1 VVAYPLVLIERGF
14 MAYYLDLFSP
24 LTYKAFLSSP
34 RDITGFRPKQKN
46 AASKLK
52 PGDVLICYLTKVSR
66 WVGALEIT
74 SEMFED
80 STPRFVSNEDPF
92 VIRFKVKPLV
102 LLEPKFG
109 IPIRE
114 DVVWN
119 NLSFTTQSSKE
130 GSQWTG
136 PLRSSLKMID
146 KNDGGY
152 LLRLLKTQSQT
163 SQEYPLDE
171 EHYEKYLT
179 RTTTVHQIDVPVSI
193 PEDTDNHSGEVIE
206 EKEVRESIKI
216 QALLALIGEKMG
228 FKIWLPRN
236 DRNLVLQEWKPEGD
250 VLLNT
255 LPLNYDVVTIKTI
268 EQTDVLWLK
277 RRSII
282 RAFEI
287 EHTTSIYSGILRM
300 ADLLALQPNMD
311 IKLHIVAPE
320 ERKEKVFSEI
330 QRPVF
335 SLLEKGALSEY
346 CTYLSYD
353 SIRELSRE
361 KHLGNLTHTVLED
374 YEENVE

>member
-1 VVAYPLVLIERGF
+1 

-24 LTYKAFLSSP
+24 LTYKAFLTSA
-34 RDITGFRPKQKN
+34 RDITGFRAKQRN

-52 PGDVLICYLTKVSR
+52 PGDVLMCYLTKVSR

-102 LLEPKFG
+102 VLEPEFG

-114 DVVWN
+114 DLVWN
-119 NLSFTTQSSKE
+119 NLSFTTHLPKE

-136 PLRSSLKMID
+136 PLRSSLKLMD
-146 KNDGGY
+146 KNDGDF
-152 LLRLLKTQSQT
+152 LLKLLKAQSQNPE
-163 SQEYPLDE
+163 EYPLDNE
-171 EHYEKYLT
+171 LYEKYLT
-179 RTTTVHQIDVPVSI
+179 RTTTVHQTDVPVSI
-193 PEDTDNHSGEVIE
+193 PEDADNQLSEVIE
-206 EKEVRESIKI
+206 EKEFRESVKI
-216 QALLALIGEKMG
+216 QALLAIIGEKMG

-268 EQTDVLWLK
+268 EQIDVLWLK

-335 SLLEKGALSEY
+335 SLLEKGALSQY

-361 KHLGNLTHTVLED
+361 KHLGNLSHTVLED
-374 YEENVE
+374 YEEFVD

>member
-1 VVAYPLVLIERGF
+1 MVL
-14 MAYYLDLFSP
+14 DP
-24 LTYKAFLSSP
+24 
-34 RDITGFRPKQKN
+34 DI
-46 AASKLK
+46 
-52 PGDVLICYLTKVSR
+52 
-66 WVGALEIT
+66 
-74 SEMFED
+74 
-80 STPRFVSNEDPF
+80 
-92 VIRFKVKPLV
+92 
-102 LLEPKFG
+102 G
-109 IPIRE
+109 IPIKE
-114 DVVWN
+114 DLVWN
-119 NLSFTTQSSKE
+119 KLSFTAHLPKE

-136 PLRSSLKMID
+136 PLRSSLKFID
-146 KNDGGY
+146 STDGDY
-152 LLRLLKTQSQT
+152 LLKLLKDQSQNP
-163 SQEYPLDE
+163 QNYPLDNE
-171 EHYEKYLT
+171 LYNKYLT
-179 RTTTVHQIDVPVSI
+179 RTTTAQQTDVLVSV

-206 EKEVRESIKI
+206 EKEVRESVKI

-255 LPLNYDVVTIKTI
+255 LPLNYDLVTIKTI
-268 EQTDVLWLK
+268 EQIDVLWLR
-277 RRSII
+277 RRSIV

-335 SLLEKGALSEY
+335 SLLEKGALSQY

-353 SIRELSRE
+353 SVRELSRE
-361 KHLGNLTHTVLED
+361 KHLGNLSHTVLED
-374 YEENVE
+374 YEEYVE

>member
-1 VVAYPLVLIERGF
+1 
-14 MAYYLDLFSP
+14 
-24 LTYKAFLSSP
+24 
-34 RDITGFRPKQKN
+34 
-46 AASKLK
+46 
-52 PGDVLICYLTKVSR
+52 
-66 WVGALEIT
+66 
-74 SEMFED
+74 
-80 STPRFVSNEDPF
+80 
-92 VIRFKVKPLV
+92 
-102 LLEPKFG
+102 
-109 IPIRE
+109 
-114 DVVWN
+114 
-119 NLSFTTQSSKE
+119 
-130 GSQWTG
+130 
-136 PLRSSLKMID
+136 MID
-146 KNDGGY
+146 KNDGDY
-152 LLRLLKTQSQT
+152 LLKLLEAQSQT
-163 SQEYPLDE
+163 HQEYPLDD
-171 EHYEKYLT
+171 EHYGKYLT
-179 RTTTVHQIDVPVSI
+179 RTTTAHQADVPVSI
-193 PEDTDNHSGEVIE
+193 PEDTENHSGEVIE

-268 EQTDVLWLK
+268 EQIDVLWLK

-335 SLLEKGALSEY
+335 SLLEKGALSQY

-353 SIRELSRE
+353 SVRELSKE
-361 KHLGNLTHTVLED
+361 KHLGNLSHTVLED
-374 YEENVE
+374 YEEFVD

>member
-1 VVAYPLVLIERGF
+1 

-24 LTYKAFLSSP
+24 LTYKAFLNSP

-52 PGDVLICYLTKVSR
+52 PGDLLLCYLTKVSR
-66 WVGALEIT
+66 WVGALQVT

-80 STPRFVSNEDPF
+80 STPRFVSSEDPF
-92 VIRFKVKPLV
+92 VVRFKVKPLIV
-102 LLEPKFG
+102 LNPEFG

-114 DVVWN
+114 DFVWN
-119 NLSFTTQSSKE
+119 NLSFTTRLPRE

-136 PLRSSLKMID
+136 PLRNSLKLID
-146 KNDGGY
+146 KNDGDHLIM
-152 LLRLLKTQSQT
+152 LLRAQSET
-163 SQEYPLDE
+163 LQEYPLNGE
-171 EHYEKYLT
+171 LYEKFLT
-179 RTTTVHQIDVPVSI
+179 RTITVHQADVPVSV
-193 PEDTDNHSGEVIE
+193 PEDTNHHLGEVVE

-236 DRNLVLQEWKPEGD
+236 DRNLVLQEWKQEGD
-250 VLLNT
+250 ALLNT

-268 EQTDVLWLK
+268 EQIDVLWLK

-335 SLLEKGALSEY
+335 SLLEKGALSQY

-353 SIRELSRE
+353 SIRELSKE
-361 KHLGNLTHTVLED
+361 KHLVNLSHTVLED
-374 YEENVE
+374 YEEYVE

>member
-1 VVAYPLVLIERGF
+1 

-24 LTYKAFLSSP
+24 LTYKAFLNSE
-34 RDITGFRPKQKN
+34 RAITGFRSKQRN

-74 SEMFED
+74 SKMFED

-92 VIRFKVKPLV
+92 VVRFKVKPLV
-102 LLEPKFG
+102 ILDPKFG

-114 DVVWN
+114 DIIWN
-119 NLSFTTQSSKE
+119 NLSFTAHLPKE

-136 PLRSSLKMID
+136 PLRSSLKLID
-146 KNDGGY
+146 NNDGDY
-152 LLRLLKTQSQT
+152 LLRLLKAQSQT
-163 SQEYPLDE
+163 PQEYPLD
-171 EHYEKYLT
+171 
-179 RTTTVHQIDVPVSI
+179 VSI
-193 PEDTDNHSGEVIE
+193 PEDTDNHRNEVIE
-206 EKEVRESIKI
+206 EKEVRESVKI

-268 EQTDVLWLK
+268 EQIDVLWLK
-277 RRSII
+277 RRSIV

-335 SLLEKGALSEY
+335 SLLEKGALSQY

-353 SIRELSRE
+353 SVRELSRE
-361 KHLGNLTHTVLED
+361 KHLGNLSHTVLED
-374 YEENVE
+374 YEEYVE